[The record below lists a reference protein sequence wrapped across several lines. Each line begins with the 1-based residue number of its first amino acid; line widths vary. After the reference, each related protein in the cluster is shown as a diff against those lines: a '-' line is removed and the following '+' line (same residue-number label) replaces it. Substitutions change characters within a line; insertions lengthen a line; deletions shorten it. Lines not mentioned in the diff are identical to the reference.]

1 MSCAVDRQ
9 ATALL
14 LTLLEQNGGDIRATF
29 RVLCARVTT
38 EEVAGESFE
47 RALARAV
54 GSYFAR
60 PAIAHQGLP
69 PALPRSPAAN
79 DG

>member
-29 RVLCARVTT
+29 RVLCARITA

-60 PAIAHQGLP
+60 PAITHQSLL
-69 PALPRSPAAN
+69 PALPQSPAAN